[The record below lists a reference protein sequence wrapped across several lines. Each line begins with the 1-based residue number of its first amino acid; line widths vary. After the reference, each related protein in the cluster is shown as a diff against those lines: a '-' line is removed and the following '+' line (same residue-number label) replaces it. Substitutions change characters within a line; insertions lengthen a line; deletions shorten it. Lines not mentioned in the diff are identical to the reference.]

1 MPFNLPH
8 ISSQLYKDKLSDK
21 YLIKYGTPQGSVLGP
36 LMYIILANDLTKSL
50 KFCSGVTFAD
60 DTTIYASGNSL
71 KFLYKKVNEDL
82 RSLSSLFNGNSLTL
96 NIEKSRYIIF
106 RSKRNQVNYNG
117 KLDLNGQTIPQVKSI
132 KFLGIML
139 DEFLEWTLQVKHMLT
154 KVIAGNYSLNM
165 IKNIIP
171 TRSKLQVYYCN
182 VQSHLAYAISAWGP
196 MLKSKD
202 LQSIRK
208 QQNK

>member
-1 MPFNLPH
+1 M
-8 ISSQLYKDKLSDK
+8 
-21 YLIKYGTPQGSVLGP
+21 
-36 LMYIILANDLTKSL
+36 
-50 KFCSGVTFAD
+50 
-60 DTTIYASGNSL
+60 
-71 KFLYKKVNEDL
+71 YKKVNEDL

-96 NIEKSRYIIF
+96 NVEKSRYIIF

-182 VQSHLAYAISAWGP
+182 VQSHLSYAISAWGP

-208 QQNK
+208 QQNKSIRLIYNVKRRTRLEPYYKKGKILKFDNLVKAHC